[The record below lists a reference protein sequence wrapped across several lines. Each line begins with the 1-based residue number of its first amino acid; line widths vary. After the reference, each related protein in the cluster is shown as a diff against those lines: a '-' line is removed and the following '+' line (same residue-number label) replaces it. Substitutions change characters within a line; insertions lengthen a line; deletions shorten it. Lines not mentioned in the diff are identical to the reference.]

1 MQHLGIDFDRIL
13 VEMDRKLTLD
23 YRDAVR
29 ANDQP
34 NNEKGNDLPMES
46 ELVHIGSG
54 VLSREQLR
62 ELIESDA
69 PLFTGYLD
77 LEEQLQP
84 NGFDLTLES
93 VQQHAG
99 GGTIG
104 TSNADRVLPPLVD
117 LPFDNGGWLTLSPG
131 IYHITYNETVAL
143 PTNLMALGRPRSSL
157 ARSGV
162 AIHTAVWDA
171 GYHGRST
178 SLMSVLNPAGFRVA
192 KNARVLQLVFFTLA
206 SASEQGY
213 SGIYQHENRR

>member
-1 MQHLGIDFDRIL
+1 M

-23 YRDAVR
+23 YIEVTWMDGFPGGER
-29 ANDQP
+29 
-34 NNEKGNDLPMES
+34 LPMER
-46 ELVHIGSG
+46 ELTQTGSG

-62 ELIESDA
+62 ELIHGEP
-69 PLFTGYLD
+69 PLFTGCLD

-93 VQQHAG
+93 VQQHSGAG
-99 GGTIG
+99 RIG
-104 TSNADRVLPPLVD
+104 TSNADRVLPSLVD
-117 LPFDNGGWLTLSPG
+117 LPFDAEGWLTLEAG
-131 IYHITYNETVAL
+131 MYHITYNETVSL
-143 PTNLMALGRPRSSL
+143 PKNLMALGRPRSSL

-206 SASEQGY
+206 SASEHGY